1 MRRTGDTP
9 LGKKRMHLML
19 TERQHK
25 KMSEMAEKTGYSI
38 SELLR
43 RAVDLFLAQ
52 TKKSD
57 E

>member
-1 MRRTGDTP
+1 M
-9 LGKKRMHLML
+9 GKKRIHLML

-25 KMSEMAEKTGYSI
+25 KMVDLAEKTGYSI

-43 RAVDLFLAQ
+43 RAVDLFLSS
-52 TKKSD
+52 TKKKDD

>member
-1 MRRTGDTP
+1 MA
-9 LGKKRMHLML
+9 LGKKRIHLML

-25 KMSEMAEKTGYSI
+25 KMLDLSESTGYSM

>member
-1 MRRTGDTP
+1 M
-9 LGKKRMHLML
+9 GKKRIHLMV

-25 KMSEMAEKTGYSI
+25 KLSAMANKTGYSI

-43 RAVDLFLAQ
+43 RAIDSFLFA
-52 TKKSD
+52 TKKQEDD

>member
-1 MRRTGDTP
+1 M
-9 LGKKRMHLML
+9 GKKRIHLML

-25 KMSEMAEKTGYSI
+25 RMVLLADKTGYSI

-43 RAVDLFLAQ
+43 RAVDLFLS
-52 TKKSD
+52 KKKDD